1 MRTRVFVE
9 QKRPVLS
16 HTVSITLT
24 KYSPINFRRLNKCL
38 LATTNQSSLLYNGE
52 NRKRSRHVEWRLVDK
67 HISNYTWHRHVA
79 IIPST
84 QLLRKSLGFAVRRLQ
99 NLHRQND
106 NLFDS
111 LSYIRTCARARAH
124 THIHTH
130 AYLGYI
136 HTYVRYKQNKHT
148 YIHTY
153 IHIYIHRHIH
163 KHIHVLYTHTHTHT
177 CR

>member
-1 MRTRVFVE
+1 M
-9 QKRPVLS
+9 
-16 HTVSITLT
+16 
-24 KYSPINFRRLNKCL
+24 
-38 LATTNQSSLLYNGE
+38 
-52 NRKRSRHVEWRLVDK
+52 
-67 HISNYTWHRHVA
+67 
-79 IIPST
+79 
-84 QLLRKSLGFAVRRLQ
+84 RRLQ

-163 KHIHVLYTHTHTHT
+163 KHIHVLYTHTHTRADKVVPRSLYQSLKVEKDTIFEQVDPCSIPTWLTARYIFIFLPIFSYSHLGYIKYLVP
-177 CR
+177 CKSL